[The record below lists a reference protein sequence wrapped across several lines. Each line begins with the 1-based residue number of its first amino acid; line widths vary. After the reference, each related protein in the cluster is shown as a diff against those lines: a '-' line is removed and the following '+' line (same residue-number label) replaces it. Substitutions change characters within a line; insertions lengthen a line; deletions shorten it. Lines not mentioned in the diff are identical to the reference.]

1 MGEPDP
7 AAGPLQDAR
16 PLGAPDAGRCP
27 IPSCRRRDDQ
37 VLCRAGGRRHGEEP
51 VGGARRQRGKPCPE
65 QLLEVLGDGE
75 RLAGRRPDSLP

>member
-1 MGEPDP
+1 MNPTRPPARCRMPALSALPMP
-7 AAGPLQDAR
+7 AAAR
-16 PLGAPDAGRCP
+16 
-27 IPSCRRRDDQ
+27 SRRAAARDDH

-51 VGGARRQRGKPCPE
+51 VGGARRQRGKPRPE